1 MGEIGCLMS
10 TDFEK
15 KKEGFY
21 FISLSGTGDKKNGIC
36 VIINVIFQGLHLLI
50 YIYKIL
56 RRLEAY

>member
-15 KKEGFY
+15 KKERFY
-21 FISLSGTGDKKNGIC
+21 FIPLSGTGDKKNGIC

-50 YIYKIL
+50 YI
-56 RRLEAY
+56 